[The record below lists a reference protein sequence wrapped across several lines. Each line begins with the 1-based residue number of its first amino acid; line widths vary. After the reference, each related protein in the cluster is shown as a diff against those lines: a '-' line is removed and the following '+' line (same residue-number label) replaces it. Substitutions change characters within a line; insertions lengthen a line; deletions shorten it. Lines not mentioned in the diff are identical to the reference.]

1 LDQFREVWERRDTP
15 LLIIVKQK
23 NISRMEKEIGASP
36 RRLTSVNEYVLMSN
50 RHLADNPAHEHE

>member
-1 LDQFREVWERRDTP
+1 MP

-36 RRLTSVNEYVLMSN
+36 RRLKTVDEYVLMSN
-50 RHLADNPAHEHE
+50 RHLTGNPAHE